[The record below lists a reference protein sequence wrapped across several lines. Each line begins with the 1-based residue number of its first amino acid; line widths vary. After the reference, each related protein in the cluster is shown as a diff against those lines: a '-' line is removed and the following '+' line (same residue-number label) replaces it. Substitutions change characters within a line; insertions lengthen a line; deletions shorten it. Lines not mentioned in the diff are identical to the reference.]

1 MTVTYITVFF
11 VHFISADLV
20 KGESVFLWGNVTR
33 FSPKNPFPVILLGKV
48 IFSIEEKNK
57 HFLFYICE

>member
-1 MTVTYITVFF
+1 MTVTCITVFF

-57 HFLFYICE
+57 QFLFYICE

>member
-1 MTVTYITVFF
+1 MTVTCITVFF

-20 KGESVFLWGNVTR
+20 KGSLFLWGNVTR

-57 HFLFYICE
+57 QFLFYICE

>member
-20 KGESVFLWGNVTR
+20 KGESVFVGKCDSV
-33 FSPKNPFPVILLGKV
+33 FP
-48 IFSIEEKNK
+48 
-57 HFLFYICE
+57 

>member
-20 KGESVFLWGNVTR
+20 KGESAFCGESVTW
-33 FSPKNPFPVILLGKV
+33 FSPKNPFPVILLEKV
-48 IFSIEEKNK
+48 I
-57 HFLFYICE
+57 LV

>member
-20 KGESVFLWGNVTR
+20 KGSLFFVGKCDSVF
-33 FSPKNPFPVILLGKV
+33 P
-48 IFSIEEKNK
+48 
-57 HFLFYICE
+57 

>member
-1 MTVTYITVFF
+1 MTVTCITVFF

-20 KGESVFLWGNVTR
+20 KGESVLWGNVTR

-57 HFLFYICE
+57 QFLFYICE

>member
-11 VHFISADLV
+11 CTFYFSRLSEGGVC
-20 KGESVFLWGNVTR
+20 FLWGNVTR

-57 HFLFYICE
+57 QFLFYICE

>member
-20 KGESVFLWGNVTR
+20 KGEFVFFFFFVTR

-57 HFLFYICE
+57 QFLFYICE

>member
-1 MTVTYITVFF
+1 MTVTYIT

-20 KGESVFLWGNVTR
+20 KGESVFLWGNMTR

-57 HFLFYICE
+57 QFLFYICE

>member
-20 KGESVFLWGNVTR
+20 KGESVFLWENVTR
-33 FSPKNPFPVILLGKV
+33 FSPKNPFSVILLGKV
-48 IFSIEEKNK
+48 I
-57 HFLFYICE
+57 LV

>member
-11 VHFISADLV
+11 VHFISAGLV
-20 KGESVFLWGNVTR
+20 KGKSVFLWGNVTR

-48 IFSIEEKNK
+48 IFSIE
-57 HFLFYICE
+57 

>member
-20 KGESVFLWGNVTR
+20 KGESVWGNVTR

-57 HFLFYICE
+57 QFLFYICE

>member
-20 KGESVFLWGNVTR
+20 KGESAFCG
-33 FSPKNPFPVILLGKV
+33 
-48 IFSIEEKNK
+48 EM
-57 HFLFYICE
+57 